1 MKFPRRKRANKMAIN
16 GLRKFSLIDYP
27 GRLCCVVFLGHC
39 NFRCPFCHNPV
50 LIFDAESQGTLS
62 AGELS
67 DFLGQRKGK
76 LDAVVFSGGE
86 PSLDLELPRYVR
98 IAKDAGFQVKLDTNG
113 SFPGVI
119 RALHADGALDA
130 LGIDY
135 KAPARKYGE
144 LCGNPDPAVPVRV
157 RESIAFA
164 VKNGIELDVRTTV
177 HRALLDEDDLQT
189 MYAELN
195 EIGVTQWTLQQFHH
209 AELID
214 ESLNDTP
221 TWSDRELKDLAASLG
236 PMTRVR
242 GTL

>member
-1 MKFPRRKRANKMAIN
+1 MAIN

-27 GRLCCVVFLGHC
+27 GKIACVIFHGNC

-50 LIFDAESQGTLS
+50 LIFDAESQGTIS
-62 AGELS
+62 AEELS
-67 DFLGQRKGK
+67 DFFGRRRGK

-86 PSLDLELPRYVR
+86 PSLDPDLPQYVR
-98 IAKDAGFQVKLDTNG
+98 LAKNAGFQVKLDTNG
-113 SFPGVI
+113 SFPQVL
-119 RALHADGALDA
+119 RSLYADGLLDA

-135 KAPARKYGE
+135 KAPAEKYPR
-144 LCGNPDPAVPVRV
+144 LCGNPDPEIPVRV
-157 RESIAFA
+157 QESISFA

-177 HRALLDEDDLQT
+177 HRALLTEDDLRT

-195 EIGVTQWTLQQFHH
+195 SLGVSQWTIQQFHH

-221 TWSDRELKDLAASLG
+221 TWSDAELKALAAALG

>member
-1 MKFPRRKRANKMAIN
+1 MAIN

-27 GRLCCVVFLGHC
+27 GRLSCVVFLGHC

-50 LIFDAESQGTLS
+50 LIFDAESQGTIS

-67 DFLGQRKGK
+67 DFFGQRRGK

-86 PSLDLELPRYVR
+86 PSLDSDLPQYVR
-98 IAKDAGFQVKLDTNG
+98 LAKEAGFQVKLDTNG
-113 SFPGVI
+113 SFPQVI
-119 RALHADGALDA
+119 RALYADGLLDA

-135 KAPARKYGE
+135 KAPAEKYSS
-144 LCGNPDPAVPVRV
+144 LCGNPDPDLPARV
-157 RESIAFA
+157 QESIAFA

-177 HRALLDEDDLQT
+177 HRALLSEADLRT
-189 MYAELN
+189 MYAELTSL
-195 EIGVTQWTLQQFHH
+195 GVSVWTLQQFHH

-221 TWSDRELKDLAASLG
+221 TWSDPELKKLAAALG

-242 GTL
+242 GTLA

>member
-1 MKFPRRKRANKMAIN
+1 MAIN

-27 GRLCCVVFLGHC
+27 GRLSCVVFLGHC

-50 LIFDAESQGTLS
+50 LIFDAESQGTIS
-62 AGELS
+62 AEELS
-67 DFLGQRKGK
+67 DFFGQRRGK

-86 PSLDLELPRYVR
+86 PSLDPDLPQYVR
-98 IAKDAGFQVKLDTNG
+98 LAKNAGFQVKLDTNG
-113 SFPGVI
+113 SFPQVL
-119 RALHADGALDA
+119 RSLYADGLLDA

-135 KAPARKYGE
+135 KAPAEKYSR
-144 LCGNPDPAVPVRV
+144 LCGNPDPEIPARV
-157 RESIAFA
+157 QESIAFA

-177 HRALLDEDDLQT
+177 HRALLSEADLRT

-195 EIGVTQWTLQQFHH
+195 SLGVSQWTLQQFHH

-221 TWSDRELKDLAASLG
+221 TWSDSELKNLASTLG

>member
-1 MKFPRRKRANKMAIN
+1 MAIN

-27 GRLCCVVFLGHC
+27 GRLSCVVFLGHC

-50 LIFDAESQGTLS
+50 LIFDAESQGTIS

-67 DFLGQRKGK
+67 DFFGQRRGK

-86 PSLDLELPRYVR
+86 PSLDPDLPQYVR
-98 IAKDAGFQVKLDTNG
+98 LAKNAGFQVKLDTNG
-113 SFPGVI
+113 SFPQVL
-119 RALHADGALDA
+119 RSLYADGLLDA

-135 KAPARKYGE
+135 KAPVEKYPR
-144 LCGNPDPAVPVRV
+144 LCGNPDPEIPARV
-157 RESIAFA
+157 QESIAFA

-177 HRALLDEDDLQT
+177 HRALLSEDDLRT

-195 EIGVTQWTLQQFHH
+195 SLGVSQWTIQQFHH

-221 TWSDRELKDLAASLG
+221 TWSDAELKALAASLG

>member
-1 MKFPRRKRANKMAIN
+1 MAIN

-27 GRLCCVVFLGHC
+27 GRLSCVVFLGHC

-50 LIFDAESQGTLS
+50 LIFDAESQGTIS
-62 AGELS
+62 AEELS
-67 DFLGQRKGK
+67 DFFGRRRGK

-86 PSLDLELPRYVR
+86 PSLDPDLPQYVR
-98 IAKDAGFQVKLDTNG
+98 LAKNAGFQVKLDTNG
-113 SFPGVI
+113 SFPQVL
-119 RALHADGALDA
+119 RSLYADGLLDA

-135 KAPARKYGE
+135 KAPAEKYPR
-144 LCGNPDPAVPVRV
+144 LCGNPDPEIPARV
-157 RESIAFA
+157 QESIAFA

-177 HRALLDEDDLQT
+177 HRALLSEADLRT

-195 EIGVTQWTLQQFHH
+195 SLGVSLWTLQQFHH

-221 TWSDRELKDLAASLG
+221 TWSDAELKSLAATLG

>member
-1 MKFPRRKRANKMAIN
+1 MAIN

-27 GRLCCVVFLGHC
+27 GRLSCVVFLGHC

-50 LIFDAESQGTLS
+50 LIFDAESQGTIS
-62 AGELS
+62 AEELS
-67 DFLGQRKGK
+67 DFFGRRRGK

-86 PSLDLELPRYVR
+86 PSLDPDLPQYVR
-98 IAKDAGFQVKLDTNG
+98 LAKNAGFQVKLDTNG
-113 SFPGVI
+113 SFPQVL
-119 RALHADGALDA
+119 RSLYADGLLDA

-135 KAPARKYGE
+135 KAPAEKYPR
-144 LCGNPDPAVPVRV
+144 LCGNPDPEIPARV
-157 RESIAFA
+157 QESIAFA

-177 HRALLDEDDLQT
+177 HRALLSEADLRT

-195 EIGVTQWTLQQFHH
+195 SLGVSQWTLQQFHH

-221 TWSDRELKDLAASLG
+221 TWSDAELKSLAATLG

>member
-1 MKFPRRKRANKMAIN
+1 MAIN

-27 GRLCCVVFLGHC
+27 GRLSCVVFLGHC

-50 LIFDAESQGTLS
+50 LIFDAESQGTIS
-62 AGELS
+62 AEELS
-67 DFLGQRKGK
+67 DFFGQRRGK

-86 PSLDLELPRYVR
+86 PSLDPDLPQYVR
-98 IAKDAGFQVKLDTNG
+98 LAKNAGFQVKLDTNG
-113 SFPGVI
+113 SFPQVL
-119 RALHADGALDA
+119 RSLYADGLLDA

-135 KAPARKYGE
+135 KAPAEKYPR
-144 LCGNPDPAVPVRV
+144 LCGNPDPEIPVRV
-157 RESIAFA
+157 QESISFA

-177 HRALLDEDDLQT
+177 HRALLSEDDLRT

-195 EIGVTQWTLQQFHH
+195 SLGVSQWTIQQFHH

-221 TWSDRELKDLAASLG
+221 TWSDAELKALAATLG

>member
-1 MKFPRRKRANKMAIN
+1 MAIN

-27 GRLCCVVFLGHC
+27 GRLSCVVFLGHC

-50 LIFDAESQGTLS
+50 LIFDAESQGTIS

-67 DFLGQRKGK
+67 DFFGRRRGK

-86 PSLDLELPRYVR
+86 PSLDPDLPQYVR
-98 IAKDAGFQVKLDTNG
+98 LAKNAGFQVKLDTNG
-113 SFPGVI
+113 SFPQVL
-119 RALHADGALDA
+119 RSLYADGLLDA

-135 KAPARKYGE
+135 KAPVEKYPR
-144 LCGNPDPAVPVRV
+144 LCGNPDPEIPARV
-157 RESIAFA
+157 QESIAFA

-177 HRALLDEDDLQT
+177 HRALLSEDDLRT

-195 EIGVTQWTLQQFHH
+195 SLGVSQWTIQQFHH

-221 TWSDRELKDLAASLG
+221 TWSDAELKALAASLG

>member
-1 MKFPRRKRANKMAIN
+1 MKFPHRKRVNKVAIN

-27 GRLCCVVFLGHC
+27 GKVCCVVFLGGC

-50 LIFDAESQGTLS
+50 LVFDPESQGTLS
-62 AGELS
+62 GEDLR
-67 DFLGQRKGK
+67 DFFSRRQGK
-76 LDAVVFSGGE
+76 LDAAVFSGGE
-86 PSLDLELPRYVR
+86 PSLDPDLPQYIRL
-98 IAKDAGFQVKLDTNG
+98 AKNAGFQVKLDTNG
-113 SFPGVI
+113 SFPEVI
-119 RALHADGALDA
+119 RSLYEDGLLDA

-135 KAPARKYGE
+135 KAPAHQYMRI
-144 LCGNPDPAVPVRV
+144 CGNPDPQIPAKV

-177 HRALLDEDDLQT
+177 HRALLCEADLRNMYDELSS
-189 MYAELN
+189 L
-195 EIGVTQWTLQQFHH
+195 GVQQWTLQQFHH

-214 ESLNDTP
+214 ETLNDTS
-221 TWSDRELKDLAASLG
+221 TWEDAELKKLAASLG

>member
-1 MKFPRRKRANKMAIN
+1 MAVN

-27 GRLCCVVFLGHC
+27 GRLSCVVFLGHC

-50 LIFDAESQGTLS
+50 LIFDAESQGTIS
-62 AGELS
+62 AEELS
-67 DFLGQRKGK
+67 DFFGQRRGK
-76 LDAVVFSGGE
+76 LDAIVFSGGE
-86 PSLDLELPRYVR
+86 PSLDPDLPQYVR
-98 IAKDAGFQVKLDTNG
+98 LAKNAGFQVKLDTNG
-113 SFPGVI
+113 SFPQVL
-119 RALHADGALDA
+119 RSLYADGLLDA

-135 KAPARKYGE
+135 KAPAEKYPR
-144 LCGNPDPAVPVRV
+144 LCGNPDPEIPARV
-157 RESIAFA
+157 QESIAFA

-177 HRALLDEDDLQT
+177 HRALLSEADLRT
-189 MYAELN
+189 MYAELTSL
-195 EIGVTQWTLQQFHH
+195 GVSLWTLQQFHH

-221 TWSDRELKDLAASLG
+221 TWSDNELKTLAATLG

>member
-1 MKFPRRKRANKMAIN
+1 MAIN

-27 GRLCCVVFLGHC
+27 GRLSCVVFLGHC

-50 LIFDAESQGTLS
+50 LIFDAESQGTIS
-62 AGELS
+62 AEELS
-67 DFLGQRKGK
+67 DFFGRRRGK

-86 PSLDLELPRYVR
+86 PSLDPDLPQYVR
-98 IAKDAGFQVKLDTNG
+98 LAKNAGFQVKLDTNG
-113 SFPGVI
+113 SFPQVL
-119 RALHADGALDA
+119 RSLYADGLLDA

-135 KAPARKYGE
+135 KAPAEKYPR
-144 LCGNPDPAVPVRV
+144 LCGNPDPEIPVRV
-157 RESIAFA
+157 QESISFA

-177 HRALLDEDDLQT
+177 HRALLTEDDLRT

-195 EIGVTQWTLQQFHH
+195 SLGVSQWTIQQFHH

-221 TWSDRELKDLAASLG
+221 TWSDAELKALAAALG

>member
-1 MKFPRRKRANKMAIN
+1 MAIN

-27 GRLCCVVFLGHC
+27 GRLSCVVFLGHC

-50 LIFDAESQGTLS
+50 LIFDAESQGTIS
-62 AGELS
+62 AEELS
-67 DFLGQRKGK
+67 DFFGRRRGK

-86 PSLDLELPRYVR
+86 PSLDPDLPQYVR
-98 IAKDAGFQVKLDTNG
+98 LAKNAGFQVKLDTNG
-113 SFPGVI
+113 SFPQML
-119 RALHADGALDA
+119 RSLYADGLLDA

-135 KAPARKYGE
+135 KAPAEKYPR
-144 LCGNPDPAVPVRV
+144 LCGNPDPEIPVRV
-157 RESIAFA
+157 QESISFA

-177 HRALLDEDDLQT
+177 HRALLTEDDLRT

-195 EIGVTQWTLQQFHH
+195 SLGVSQWTIQQFHH

-221 TWSDRELKDLAASLG
+221 TWSDAELKALAAALG

>member
-1 MKFPRRKRANKMAIN
+1 MAIN

-27 GRLCCVVFLGHC
+27 GKISCVVFFGGC

-50 LIFDAESQGTLS
+50 LIFDPESQGS
-62 AGELS
+62 ISPDQLS
-67 DFLGQRKGK
+67 DFLIQRKGK

-86 PSLDLELPRYVR
+86 PSLSPDLPTCARL
-98 IAKDAGFQVKLDTNG
+98 AKNAGLLVKLDTNG
-113 SFPGVI
+113 SSPHVI
-119 RALHADGALDA
+119 ESLYSQKLLDA

-135 KAPARKYGE
+135 KAPAGKYAE
-144 LCGNPDPAVPVRV
+144 VCGNADPEIPVRV

-164 VKNGIELDVRTTV
+164 VKNGIELDIRTTV
-177 HRALLDEDDLQT
+177 HRFLLSEDDLRT
-189 MYAELN
+189 MYEELSAL
-195 EIGVTQWTLQQFHH
+195 GVTQWTLQQFHH

-221 TWSDRELKDLAASLG
+221 TWSDSEFKALAAALG

-242 GTL
+242 GTLN